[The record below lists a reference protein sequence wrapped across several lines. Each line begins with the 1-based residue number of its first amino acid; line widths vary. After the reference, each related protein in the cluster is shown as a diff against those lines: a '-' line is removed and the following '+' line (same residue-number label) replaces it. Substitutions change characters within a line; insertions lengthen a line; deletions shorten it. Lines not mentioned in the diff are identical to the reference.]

1 MKNPP
6 SNAGDAGSIPGWG
19 RYPGEG
25 NGTQLQYS
33 CLGDLRDR
41 GAWQAT
47 VHEVAKESD
56 RTEQLNNSNNSLE
69 KESFRTLSLL
79 SQVNVTLSGTYDF

>member
-1 MKNPP
+1 MN
-6 SNAGDAGSIPGWG
+6 
-19 RYPGEG
+19 
-25 NGTQLQYS
+25 
-33 CLGDLRDR
+33 R

-47 VHEVAKESD
+47 VHEVAKESN
-56 RTEQLNNSNNSLE
+56 RTEQLNYSNSNNSLE